1 MKSIDIFSKRYIVL
15 YVIHYRLTNLIF
27 IVCKTQHYIFSII
40 RFTTSSNLAR
50 HSSAYLFLYLSI
62 VSSEKDHFSIS
73 SLVISAVSLLFITC
87 LKFFLESLGLYEP
100 PCNLASY
107 PGWPGVILLV

>member
-40 RFTTSSNLAR
+40 RFTTSSNFIR
-50 HSSAYLFLYLSI
+50 HSSTYLFLY
-62 VSSEKDHFSIS
+62 FSIS
-73 SLVISAVSLLFITC
+73 SLVISTVSGFVITC
-87 LKFFLESLGLYEP
+87 FKFFLGSLGLYEP
-100 PCNLASY
+100 PWNLASY